1 MTALRK
7 YLRLESPGLWRASP
21 DDQLREVVVGL
32 REATLVLSDP
42 KTEMALSQWSLPA
55 LNRLNS
61 GKTPA
66 LYAPGDEAV
75 ETLELDDA
83 DMIAAL
89 ETVRAVLVRQRPR
102 PGRLRNVVLGTGMAV
117 TLALG
122 VFWLPERLTAYTASV
137 LPYPTRVSLGN
148 LALADLVRLTGSP
161 CTTKSGTL
169 AASEL
174 ASRVTPGVPIR
185 LAVVRDGLAAPVH
198 LPGGIVVLPAP
209 LLDLMDGPEAVA
221 GYVLAETLRA
231 GLSDPTID
239 LLHHAGL
246 ASTLGLLTTGTM
258 TPEAVAGYGEVL
270 LRQAPVVLTNE
281 TLLAAFAETRLST
294 SPYAF
299 ALDPTGETTLA
310 LIEADPFLGGSPRPV
325 LADGDWLNLQ
335 SICAP

>member
-1 MTALRK
+1 MTVLRK
-7 YLRLESPGLWRASP
+7 YLRLESSGLWRASP
-21 DDQLREVVVGL
+21 EEQLREVVVGL

-55 LNRLNS
+55 LNRLNH
-61 GKTPA
+61 GKSPA

-75 ETLELDDA
+75 ETLELDDV

-89 ETVRAVLVRQRPR
+89 ETVRAALVRRRPR
-102 PGRLRNVVLGTGMAV
+102 PGRLRNVVVGSGLAV

-122 VFWLPERLTAYTASV
+122 VLWLPDRLTEYTASV

-161 CTTKSGTL
+161 CATKSGML
-169 AASEL
+169 AAVEL
-174 ASRVTPGVPIR
+174 ASRIMPGVPIR
-185 LAVVRDGLAAPVH
+185 VVVVRDGLPAPVH

-221 GYVLAETLRA
+221 GYVMAETLRA
-231 GLSDPTID
+231 GLSDPTIA
-239 LLHHAGL
+239 LLRHAGL
-246 ASTLGLLTTGTM
+246 ASTFRLLTTGTM
-258 TPEAVAGYGEVL
+258 APEAVAGYGEFL
-270 LRQAPVVLTNE
+270 IRQVPAPLTNE
-281 TLLAAFAETRLST
+281 ALLAAFAAAEFGT

-310 LIEADPFLGGSPRPV
+310 LIEADPFLGGAPRPV

-335 SICAP
+335 SICAQ